1 MKRILFCACLV
12 IIFIIEMPVSLFAEN
27 LIPANHPYIQYY
39 GRWDRTDSTK
49 AAHSWPGVYIFAKFE
64 GTSIGVRFFDN
75 FTYYNVFID
84 GRFSKIFRGD
94 YYGEKSYT
102 LISNLSDTAHT
113 ILLTKRC
120 ETSWAK
126 FTFYGF
132 VLDNGKTLLPPDEPP
147 ARKIEFVGDSYTSA
161 SGNEYTEEGT
171 PPEAEL
177 VTNTY
182 ESFGAI
188 IARHY
193 DAQYTLSSCS
203 GYGMVLDWQGIYA
216 NNIPDCYDRTLLYT
230 ASSPKWDYAQW
241 IPNLVVIGLGLNDYS
256 GYGGWAGTM
265 TDENTAEYKEHYHAF
280 IQNLRDYYPGVKIL
294 AVATHVE
301 WMRTTIAA
309 IVAEEQAAGRQ
320 DVFYAQYSYY
330 EGGYVNNG
338 HPNVATHYKIAE
350 ELIAAID
357 TIDAWQ
363 PAIDNVPPAFTKL
376 PQSPFTVMD
385 TTYTFKIETDS
396 YATVRYSKTDESYN
410 EMENEFTKTGEH
422 RHQTTISCHQDQVYT
437 YYLRA
442 CDRNGNAMDTS
453 AIVTFTVD
461 TMLAPIG
468 WMHPIYPTNDERW
481 KNGQAPLGYGYTDAK
496 TKIARVNTAYFRK
509 TFDLVNADSISTLTL
524 SLYYDDAVA
533 VYLNGLEIE
542 RFNLDADDTLRY
554 VTSALQSKKGITSYA
569 LTASEINL
577 LKNGQNLI
585 AVEVHQ
591 YNADTTSM
599 YFNGRLT
606 NTTGGNSEI
615 IFNMGAEWQ
624 YFDAYLCP
632 ENISRDSIVA
642 VDKGRISAPA
652 EFVLYQ
658 NYPNPFNAS
667 TIIRYTIPRSSEV
680 RLDIYNCRGCLVK
693 TLVDRFQEAGTYDT
707 RFESQ
712 LYPSGIYIYRLKSGK
727 QSKTGKMVLLK

>member
-1 MKRILFCACLV
+1 MKRVLLCTCLV

-27 LIPANHPYIQYY
+27 LIPAYHPYIQYY

-49 AAHSWPGVYIFAKFE
+49 AAHSWSGVYISAKFE
-64 GTSIGVRFFDN
+64 GTSIGVRLFDN

-84 GRFSKIFRGD
+84 GKFIKIFRGD

-102 LISNLSDTAHT
+102 LIANLGDTVHT

-120 ETSWAK
+120 ETSWSK

-132 VLDNGKTLLPPDEPP
+132 VLDNDKTLLPPDEPP

-171 PPEAEL
+171 PPETEL

-188 IARHY
+188 VSRHY

-203 GYGMVLDWQGIYA
+203 GYGMVLDWQGNYA

-230 ASSPKWDYAQW
+230 ASSPKWDYSQW

-280 IQNLRDYYPGVKIL
+280 IQNLRDYYPGAKIL

-301 WMRTTIAA
+301 WMRTTIAG
-309 IVAEEQAAGRQ
+309 IVAEEQAAGHR

-338 HPNVATHYKIAE
+338 HPNVETHYKIAD

-363 PAIDNVPPAFTKL
+363 PANDNVPPVFTKL

-385 TTYTFKIETDS
+385 TIYTFKIETNS
-396 YATVRYSKTDESYN
+396 YATVRYSKTDKSYG
-410 EMENEFTKTGEH
+410 EMEYEFISTGE
-422 RHQTTISCHQDQVYT
+422 RNHQTTISCQQDQVYT

-442 CDRNGNAMDTS
+442 CDRSGNAMDTS
-453 AIVTFTVD
+453 AIVTFSVD
-461 TMLAPIG
+461 TMLAPVR
-468 WMHPIYPTNDERW
+468 WMHPVYPMSEHW
-481 KNGQAPLGYGYTDAK
+481 KTGQAPLGYGYTDAK
-496 TKIARVNTAYFRK
+496 TKVARVNTAYFRK
-509 TFDLVNADSISTLTL
+509 TFDIVNVDSISALTL

-542 RFNLDADDTLRY
+542 RFNLNADDTLRY
-554 VTSALQSKKGITSYA
+554 GTSAMQSKKGITSYA
-569 LTASEINL
+569 LTASEKNL

-599 YFNGRLT
+599 YFNCRLT
-606 NTTGGNSEI
+606 NTTGGASEI
-615 IFNMGAEWQ
+615 IFNLGAEWQ
-624 YFDAYLCP
+624 YFDAYFCP
-632 ENISRDSIVA
+632 EDISRDSIVA
-642 VDKGRISAPA
+642 VDKGRISAPT
-652 EFVLYQ
+652 EFILHH

-667 TIIRYTIPRSSEV
+667 TIIRYSIPKSDEV
-680 RLDIYNCRGCLVK
+680 RLDILDCRGCLVK
-693 TLVDRFQEAGTYDT
+693 TLVNRFQEAGTYET
-707 RFESQ
+707 RFDSQ

-727 QSKTGKMVLLK
+727 QFKTGKMVLLK